1 MLESAV
7 GAVGYVIRKLN
18 AVRESGDTSQSRFEA
33 IEIIEAVILAL
44 VAVATAWS
52 GYQAAQWAGKRAEQY
67 AEATRFRV
75 TAEGLATLAGQERI
89 YDSDTFNSW
98 IVAKLDGKEK
108 AAEFFERRFRDEHRP
123 AFTAWLRT
131 DPFNNAQAL
140 PGPIFMP
147 EYHNAKHEQ
156 FLGLNKEAAEVAERG
171 TKSGETGDQ
180 YVRITVL
187 LATVL
192 LITAIG
198 QRFHFKTVRVVFMIL
213 AFLLLCLPLLLLLM
227 LPRI

>member
-1 MLESAV
+1 MLESV
-7 GAVGYVIRKLN
+7 GPLGYVIRKLN
-18 AVRESGDTSQSRFEA
+18 QVRENGASSQSGFEA
-33 IEIIEAVILAL
+33 IEILEALILAL

-52 GYQAAQWAGKRAEQY
+52 GYQAAEWAGNREEQY
-67 AEATRFRV
+67 ANASRLRV
-75 TAEGLATLAGQERI
+75 TAEGLVTLAGQERI

-98 IVAKLDGKEK
+98 LAAKLDGKAE
-108 AAEFFERRFRDEHRP
+108 AAEFFERRFRDEYRP
-123 AFTAWLRT
+123 AFAAWMST
-131 DPFNNAQAL
+131 DPFNNAQAP

-147 EYHNAKHEQ
+147 DYHNANHEQ
-156 FLGLNKEAAEVAERG
+156 FLRLNKQALEMADQG
-171 TKSGETGDQ
+171 TKSGETGDN

-198 QRFHFKTVRVVFMIL
+198 QRFHFKAVCVVFMFL
-213 AFLLLCLPLLLLLM
+213 AFFLLCLPLVRLLM

>member
-1 MLESAV
+1 
-7 GAVGYVIRKLN
+7 
-18 AVRESGDTSQSRFEA
+18 VRDTDRASQSRFEA

-52 GYQAAQWAGKRAEQY
+52 GYQAAQWAGKRAQQY
-67 AEATRFRV
+67 SEASRLRV

-98 IVAKLDGKEK
+98 VVARLDGKER
-108 AAEFFERRFRDEHRP
+108 AVEFFERRFRDEYRP
-123 AFTAWLRT
+123 AFTAWLGT
-131 DPFNNAQAL
+131 DPFNNTRAPA
-140 PGPIFMP
+140 GPIFMP
-147 EYHNAKHEQ
+147 EYQNAKHEQ
-156 FLGLNKEAAEVAERG
+156 FLRLNKEAAEVAEQG
-171 TKSGETGDQ
+171 TKSGETGDE

-198 QRFHFKTVRVVFMIL
+198 QRFRFKAVRVVFMLL
-213 AFLLLCLPLLLLLM
+213 ACLLLCLPLLRLLM